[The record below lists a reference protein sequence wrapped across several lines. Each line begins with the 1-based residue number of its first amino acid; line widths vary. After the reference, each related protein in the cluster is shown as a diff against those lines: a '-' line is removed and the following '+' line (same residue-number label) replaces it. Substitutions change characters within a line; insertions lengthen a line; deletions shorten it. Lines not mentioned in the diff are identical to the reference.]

1 MDSYTGSIAGK
12 FQADQGK
19 SRYRGTNAGVTI
31 TEPAEK
37 EKYTV
42 AQEEKM
48 ADTIYMNRELSWL
61 KFNERVLEEAEN
73 PENPLC
79 ERLTFA
85 SIYQSNLD
93 EFYMVRV
100 GSLVDQ
106 MLLAKDIREN
116 KTNMT
121 PKEQLDAILARTKK
135 LNRKRDVVYEEI
147 MESLEEYGVHMLNF
161 HKIEK
166 EDRNYLERYFE
177 AEVAPVISPSIV
189 GKRQPFPFLR
199 NKEIYAVVVLETK
212 KGKEK
217 LGIIPCSSAGIQRLI
232 PVPGKTGTYMLSEE
246 LILHF
251 VSKIFK
257 GYHIKAKSL
266 LRITRNADIDADALY
281 DEDLDYR
288 EFMVELIKARKKL
301 APIRLELSR
310 EMDGDVVETLCE
322 YLEVDKNFVFRGDI
336 PLDLS
341 FVFQIQDGL
350 RKRTELFYE
359 KRIPQKSPMFN
370 SHEPI
375 LDQIAKKDRFLSY
388 PYESIKPFL
397 TMLHEAA
404 NDEDVVS
411 IKMTLYRVAKQS
423 KVVEAL
429 IEAAENGKEVFVLV
443 ELKARF
449 DEENNIGWSRLLEDA
464 GCHVIYG
471 LDGYKVHSKLCQIMK
486 KKDGNVEYY
495 TQIGT
500 GNYNE
505 KTARLYTD
513 LSLMTA
519 DPKIGTEA
527 ARVFQALAMGETVE
541 DMDHLLVAPKCL
553 QNKVLAMIDEEIEH
567 AKVGEQAYIGLKMN
581 SLTDKRI
588 MNKLVQASC
597 AGVHIDMVV
606 RGICC
611 LIPGVKGQTENI
623 HIISIVGRFLE
634 HSRIYIFGTQERAKI
649 YISSA
654 DFMTR
659 NTLRRVEV
667 AAPIEDPDIRMQIQ
681 EMFVTMLSDNRKAR
695 TMNNKENYKIEPSD
709 NAPLNSQEVFLEQA
723 YDNAAPVVMEK

>member
-1 MDSYTGSIAGK
+1 
-12 FQADQGK
+12 
-19 SRYRGTNAGVTI
+19 
-31 TEPAEK
+31 
-37 EKYTV
+37 
-42 AQEEKM
+42 M

-121 PKEQLDAILARTKK
+121 PEEQLDAILARTKK
-135 LNRKRDVVYEEI
+135 LNRKRDAVYEEI
-147 MESLEEYGVHMLNF
+147 MEKLEQYGIHMLNF

-166 EDRNYLERYFE
+166 EDRNYLDRYFE

-322 YLEVDKNFVFRGDI
+322 YLEVDKNYVFRGDI

-359 KRIPQKSPMFN
+359 KRIPQKSPLFN
-370 SHEPI
+370 NHEPI

-404 NDEDVVS
+404 NDEAVVS

-519 DPKIGTEA
+519 DPKIGMEA

-541 DMDHLLVAPKCL
+541 DMEYLLVAPRCL

-567 AKVGEQAYIGLKMN
+567 AKAGEPAYIGLKMN

-588 MNKLVQASC
+588 MSKLVEASC
-597 AGVHIDMVV
+597 AGVHIDMVI

-634 HSRIYIFGTQERAKI
+634 HSRIYIFGTQERARI

-654 DFMTR
+654 DFITR

-695 TMNNKENYKIEPSD
+695 SMNNKGIYKIEPSD
-709 NAPLNSQEVFLEQA
+709 NAPLNSQEVFLQQA
-723 YDNAAPVVMEK
+723 YDNAAPATDK

>member
-1 MDSYTGSIAGK
+1 
-12 FQADQGK
+12 
-19 SRYRGTNAGVTI
+19 
-31 TEPAEK
+31 
-37 EKYTV
+37 
-42 AQEEKM
+42 M

-310 EMDGDVVETLCE
+310 EMDGDVVETLCD
-322 YLEVDKNFVFRGDI
+322 YLEVDKN
-336 PLDLS
+336 

-359 KRIPQKSPMFN
+359 KRIPQKSPVFN

-588 MNKLVQASC
+588 MNKLVEASC

-695 TMNNKENYKIEPSD
+695 TMNNKGNYKIEPSD

-723 YDNAAPVVMEK
+723 YDNAAPVVMEE

>member
-1 MDSYTGSIAGK
+1 
-12 FQADQGK
+12 
-19 SRYRGTNAGVTI
+19 
-31 TEPAEK
+31 
-37 EKYTV
+37 
-42 AQEEKM
+42 M

-121 PKEQLDAILARTKK
+121 PEEQLDAILARTKK
-135 LNRKRDVVYEEI
+135 LNRKRDAVYEEI
-147 MESLEEYGVHMLNF
+147 MEKLEQYGIHMLNF

-166 EDRNYLERYFE
+166 EDRYYLDRYFE

-322 YLEVDKNFVFRGDI
+322 YLEVDKNYVFRGDI

-359 KRIPQKSPMFN
+359 KRIPQKSPLFN
-370 SHEPI
+370 NHEPI

-404 NDEDVVS
+404 NDEAVVS

-519 DPKIGTEA
+519 DPKIGMEA

-541 DMDHLLVAPKCL
+541 DMEYLLVAPRCL

-567 AKVGEQAYIGLKMN
+567 AKAGEPAYIGLKMN

-588 MNKLVQASC
+588 MSKLVEASC
-597 AGVHIDMVV
+597 AGVHIDMVI

-634 HSRIYIFGTQERAKI
+634 HSRIYIFGTQERARI

-695 TMNNKENYKIEPSD
+695 SMNNKGIYKIEPSD
-709 NAPLNSQEVFLEQA
+709 NAPLNSQEVFLQQA
-723 YDNAAPVVMEK
+723 YDNAAPATDK

>member
-1 MDSYTGSIAGK
+1 
-12 FQADQGK
+12 
-19 SRYRGTNAGVTI
+19 
-31 TEPAEK
+31 
-37 EKYTV
+37 
-42 AQEEKM
+42 M

-121 PKEQLDAILARTKK
+121 PEEQLDAILARTKK
-135 LNRKRDVVYEEI
+135 LNRKRDAVYEEI
-147 MESLEEYGVHMLNF
+147 MEKLEQYGIHMLNF

-166 EDRNYLERYFE
+166 EDRNYLDRYFE

-322 YLEVDKNFVFRGDI
+322 YLEVDKNYVFRGDI

-359 KRIPQKSPMFN
+359 KRIPQKSPLFN

-375 LDQIAKKDRFLSY
+375 IDQIAKKDRFLSY

-519 DPKIGTEA
+519 DPKIGMEA

-541 DMDHLLVAPKCL
+541 DMEYLLVAPRCL

-567 AKVGEQAYIGLKMN
+567 AKAGEPAYIGLKMN

-588 MNKLVQASC
+588 MSKLVEASC
-597 AGVHIDMVV
+597 AGVHIDMVI

-634 HSRIYIFGTQERAKI
+634 HSRIYIFGTQDRARI

-695 TMNNKENYKIEPSD
+695 SMNNKGIYKIEPSD
-709 NAPLNSQEVFLEQA
+709 NAPLNSQEVFLQQA
-723 YDNAAPVVMEK
+723 YDNAAPATDK

>member
-1 MDSYTGSIAGK
+1 
-12 FQADQGK
+12 
-19 SRYRGTNAGVTI
+19 
-31 TEPAEK
+31 
-37 EKYTV
+37 
-42 AQEEKM
+42 M

-121 PKEQLDAILARTKK
+121 PEEQLDAILARTKK
-135 LNRKRDVVYEEI
+135 LNRKRDAVYEEI
-147 MESLEEYGVHMLNF
+147 MEKLEQYGIHMLNF

-166 EDRNYLERYFE
+166 EDRNYLDRYFE

-232 PVPGKTGTYMLSEE
+232 PVPGKKGTYMLSEE

-322 YLEVDKNFVFRGDI
+322 YLEVDKNYVFRGDI

-359 KRIPQKSPMFN
+359 KRIPQKSPLFN

-541 DMDHLLVAPKCL
+541 DMEHLLVAPRCL
-553 QNKVLAMIDEEIEH
+553 QNKVLAMIDEEIKH
-567 AKVGEQAYIGLKMN
+567 AKAGEQAYIGLKMN

-588 MNKLVQASC
+588 MNKLVEASC
-597 AGVHIDMVV
+597 AGVHIDMVI

-634 HSRIYIFGTQERAKI
+634 HSRIYIFGTQERARI

-695 TMNNKENYKIEPSD
+695 IMNNKGNYKIEPSD
-709 NAPLNSQEVFLEQA
+709 NAPLNSQEVFLQQA
-723 YDNAAPVVMEK
+723 YDNAAPATDK

>member
-1 MDSYTGSIAGK
+1 MAT
-12 FQADQGK
+12 
-19 SRYRGTNAGVTI
+19 
-31 TEPAEK
+31 
-37 EKYTV
+37 
-42 AQEEKM
+42 QEEKM

-121 PKEQLDAILARTKK
+121 PEEQLDAILARTKK

-147 MESLEEYGVHMLNF
+147 MENLEQYGVHMLNF

-217 LGIIPCSSAGIQRLI
+217 LGIIPCSSTGILRLI

-322 YLEVDKNFVFRGDI
+322 YLEVDKNYVFRGDI

-359 KRIPQKSPMFN
+359 KRIPQKSPLFN
-370 SHEPI
+370 NHEPI

-404 NDEDVVS
+404 NDEAVVS

-519 DPKIGTEA
+519 DPKIGMEA

-541 DMDHLLVAPKCL
+541 DMEYLLVAPRCL

-567 AKVGEQAYIGLKMN
+567 AKAGEPAYIGLKMN

-588 MNKLVQASC
+588 MSKLVEASC
-597 AGVHIDMVV
+597 AGVHIDMVI

-695 TMNNKENYKIEPSD
+695 SMNNKGIYKIESSD
-709 NAPLNSQEVFLEQA
+709 NAPLNSQEVFLQQA
-723 YDNAAPVVMEK
+723 YDNAAPATDK

>member
-1 MDSYTGSIAGK
+1 
-12 FQADQGK
+12 
-19 SRYRGTNAGVTI
+19 
-31 TEPAEK
+31 
-37 EKYTV
+37 
-42 AQEEKM
+42 M

-79 ERLTFA
+79 ERLTFV

-121 PKEQLDAILARTKK
+121 PEEQLDAILARTKK

-147 MESLEEYGVHMLNF
+147 MENLEQYGIHMLNF

-217 LGIIPCSSAGIQRLI
+217 LGIIPCSSTGIQRLI

-322 YLEVDKNFVFRGDI
+322 YLEVDKNYVFRGDI

-359 KRIPQKSPMFN
+359 KRIPQKSPLFN

-519 DPKIGTEA
+519 DPKIGMEA

-541 DMDHLLVAPKCL
+541 DMEYLLVAPRCL

-567 AKVGEQAYIGLKMN
+567 AKAGEPAYIGLKMN

-588 MNKLVQASC
+588 MSKLVEASC
-597 AGVHIDMVV
+597 AGVHIDMVI

-634 HSRIYIFGTQERAKI
+634 HSRIYIFGTQERARI

-695 TMNNKENYKIEPSD
+695 SMNNKGIYKIEPSD
-709 NAPLNSQEVFLEQA
+709 NAPLNSQEVFLQQA
-723 YDNAAPVVMEK
+723 YDNAAPAATDK

>member
-1 MDSYTGSIAGK
+1 MAT
-12 FQADQGK
+12 
-19 SRYRGTNAGVTI
+19 
-31 TEPAEK
+31 
-37 EKYTV
+37 
-42 AQEEKM
+42 QEEKM

-121 PKEQLDAILARTKK
+121 PEEQLDAILARTKK

-147 MESLEEYGVHMLNF
+147 MENLEQYGIHMLNF

-266 LRITRNADIDADALY
+266 LRVTRNADIDADALY

-322 YLEVDKNFVFRGDI
+322 YLEVDKNYVFRGDI

-359 KRIPQKSPMFN
+359 KRIPQKSPLFN

-519 DPKIGTEA
+519 DPKIGMEA

-541 DMDHLLVAPKCL
+541 DMEYLLVAPRCL

-567 AKVGEQAYIGLKMN
+567 AKAGEPVYIGLKMN

-588 MNKLVQASC
+588 MSKLVEASC
-597 AGVHIDMVV
+597 AGVHIDMVI

-634 HSRIYIFGTQERAKI
+634 HSRIYIFGTQERARI

-667 AAPIEDPDIRMQIQ
+667 AAPIEDSDIRMQIQ

-695 TMNNKENYKIEPSD
+695 SMNNKGIYKIEPSD
-709 NAPLNSQEVFLEQA
+709 NAPLNSQEVFLQQA
-723 YDNAAPVVMEK
+723 YDNAAPATDK

>member
-1 MDSYTGSIAGK
+1 
-12 FQADQGK
+12 
-19 SRYRGTNAGVTI
+19 
-31 TEPAEK
+31 
-37 EKYTV
+37 
-42 AQEEKM
+42 M

-121 PKEQLDAILARTKK
+121 PEEQLDAILARTKK
-135 LNRKRDVVYEEI
+135 LNRKRDAVYEEI
-147 MESLEEYGVHMLNF
+147 MEKLEQYGIHMLNF

-166 EDRNYLERYFE
+166 EDRNYLDRYFE

-232 PVPGKTGTYMLSEE
+232 PVSGKTGTYMLSEE

-266 LRITRNADIDADALY
+266 LRVTRNADIDADALY

-322 YLEVDKNFVFRGDI
+322 YLEVDKNYVFRGDI

-359 KRIPQKSPMFN
+359 KRIPQKSLLFN

-519 DPKIGTEA
+519 DPKIGMEA

-541 DMDHLLVAPKCL
+541 DMEYLLVAPRCL

-567 AKVGEQAYIGLKMN
+567 AKAGEPAYIGLKMN

-588 MNKLVQASC
+588 MSKLVEASC
-597 AGVHIDMVV
+597 AGVHIDMVI

-634 HSRIYIFGTQERAKI
+634 HSRIYIFGTQERARI

-695 TMNNKENYKIEPSD
+695 SMNNKGIYKIEPSD
-709 NAPLNSQEVFLEQA
+709 NAPLNSQEVFLQQA
-723 YDNAAPVVMEK
+723 YDNAAPATDK

>member
-1 MDSYTGSIAGK
+1 MAT
-12 FQADQGK
+12 
-19 SRYRGTNAGVTI
+19 
-31 TEPAEK
+31 
-37 EKYTV
+37 
-42 AQEEKM
+42 QEEKM

-121 PKEQLDAILARTKK
+121 PEEQLDAILARTKK

-147 MESLEEYGVHMLNF
+147 MEKLEQYGIHMLNF

-166 EDRNYLERYFE
+166 EDRNYLDRYFE

-322 YLEVDKNFVFRGDI
+322 YLEVDKNYVFRGDI

-359 KRIPQKSPMFN
+359 KRIPQKSPLFN
-370 SHEPI
+370 NHEPI

-404 NDEDVVS
+404 NDEAVVS

-519 DPKIGTEA
+519 DPKIGMEA

-541 DMDHLLVAPKCL
+541 DMEYLLVAPRCL

-567 AKVGEQAYIGLKMN
+567 AKAGEPAYIGLKMN

-588 MNKLVQASC
+588 MSKLVEASC
-597 AGVHIDMVV
+597 AGVHIDMVI

-634 HSRIYIFGTQERAKI
+634 HSRIYIFGTQERARI

-695 TMNNKENYKIEPSD
+695 SMNNKGIYKIEPSD
-709 NAPLNSQEVFLEQA
+709 NAPLNSQEVFLQQA
-723 YDNAAPVVMEK
+723 YDNAAPTTDK

>member
-1 MDSYTGSIAGK
+1 
-12 FQADQGK
+12 
-19 SRYRGTNAGVTI
+19 
-31 TEPAEK
+31 
-37 EKYTV
+37 
-42 AQEEKM
+42 M

-79 ERLTFA
+79 ERLTFV

-232 PVPGKTGTYMLSEE
+232 PVPGKNGTYMLSEE

-588 MNKLVQASC
+588 MNKLVEASC

-695 TMNNKENYKIEPSD
+695 TMNNKGIYKIEPSD
-709 NAPLNSQEVFLEQA
+709 NAPLNSQEVFLQQA
-723 YDNAAPVVMEK
+723 YDNAAPATDK

>member
-1 MDSYTGSIAGK
+1 
-12 FQADQGK
+12 
-19 SRYRGTNAGVTI
+19 
-31 TEPAEK
+31 
-37 EKYTV
+37 
-42 AQEEKM
+42 M

-121 PKEQLDAILARTKK
+121 PEEQLDAILARTKK
-135 LNRKRDVVYEEI
+135 LNRKRDAVYEEI
-147 MESLEEYGVHMLNF
+147 MEKLEQYGIHMLNF

-166 EDRNYLERYFE
+166 EDRNYLDRYFE

-232 PVPGKTGTYMLSEE
+232 PVPGKKGTYMLSEE

-322 YLEVDKNFVFRGDI
+322 YLEVDKNYVFRGDI

-359 KRIPQKSPMFN
+359 KRIPQKSPLFN

-404 NDEDVVS
+404 NDEAVVS

-519 DPKIGTEA
+519 DPKIGMEA

-541 DMDHLLVAPKCL
+541 DMEYLLVAPRCL

-567 AKVGEQAYIGLKMN
+567 SKAGEPAYIGLKMN

-588 MNKLVQASC
+588 MSKLVEASC
-597 AGVHIDMVV
+597 ARVHIDMVI

-634 HSRIYIFGTQERAKI
+634 HSRIYIFGTQERARI

-695 TMNNKENYKIEPSD
+695 SMNNKGIYKIEPSD
-709 NAPLNSQEVFLEQA
+709 NAPLNSQEVFLQQA
-723 YDNAAPVVMEK
+723 YDNAAPATDK

>member
-1 MDSYTGSIAGK
+1 
-12 FQADQGK
+12 
-19 SRYRGTNAGVTI
+19 
-31 TEPAEK
+31 
-37 EKYTV
+37 
-42 AQEEKM
+42 M

-121 PKEQLDAILARTKK
+121 PEEQLDAILARTKK
-135 LNRKRDVVYEEI
+135 LNRKRDAVYEEI
-147 MESLEEYGVHMLNF
+147 MEKLEQYGIHMLNF

-166 EDRNYLERYFE
+166 EDRNYLDRYFE

-266 LRITRNADIDADALY
+266 LRVTRNADIDADALY

-322 YLEVDKNFVFRGDI
+322 YLEVDKNYVFRGDI

-359 KRIPQKSPMFN
+359 KRIPQKSPLFN

-375 LDQIAKKDRFLSY
+375 IDQIAKKDRFLSY

-519 DPKIGTEA
+519 DPKIGMEA

-541 DMDHLLVAPKCL
+541 DMEYLLVAPRCL

-567 AKVGEQAYIGLKMN
+567 AKAGEPAYIGLKMN

-588 MNKLVQASC
+588 MSKLVEASC
-597 AGVHIDMVV
+597 AGVHIDMVI

-634 HSRIYIFGTQERAKI
+634 HSRIYIFGTQERARI

-695 TMNNKENYKIEPSD
+695 SMNNKGIYKIEPSD
-709 NAPLNSQEVFLEQA
+709 NAPLNSQEVFLQQA
-723 YDNAAPVVMEK
+723 YDNAAPVTDK

>member
-1 MDSYTGSIAGK
+1 MAT
-12 FQADQGK
+12 
-19 SRYRGTNAGVTI
+19 
-31 TEPAEK
+31 
-37 EKYTV
+37 
-42 AQEEKM
+42 QEEKM

-121 PKEQLDAILARTKK
+121 PEEQLDAILARTKK

-147 MESLEEYGVHMLNF
+147 MENLEQYGVHMLNF

-217 LGIIPCSSAGIQRLI
+217 LGIIPCSSTGILRLI

-322 YLEVDKNFVFRGDI
+322 YLEVDKNYVFRGDI

-359 KRIPQKSPMFN
+359 KRIPQKSPLFN

-519 DPKIGTEA
+519 DPKIGMEA

-541 DMDHLLVAPKCL
+541 DMEYLLVAPRCL

-567 AKVGEQAYIGLKMN
+567 AKAGEPAYIGLKMN

-588 MNKLVQASC
+588 MSKLVEASC
-597 AGVHIDMVV
+597 AGVHIDMVI

-634 HSRIYIFGTQERAKI
+634 HSRIYIFGTQERARI

-695 TMNNKENYKIEPSD
+695 IMNNKGNYKIEPSD
-709 NAPLNSQEVFLEQA
+709 NAPLNSQEVFLQQA
-723 YDNAAPVVMEK
+723 YDNAAPAATDK

>member
-1 MDSYTGSIAGK
+1 
-12 FQADQGK
+12 
-19 SRYRGTNAGVTI
+19 
-31 TEPAEK
+31 
-37 EKYTV
+37 
-42 AQEEKM
+42 M

-121 PKEQLDAILARTKK
+121 PEEQLDAILARTKK

-147 MESLEEYGVHMLNF
+147 MENLEQYGVHMLNF

-166 EDRNYLERYFE
+166 EDCNYLERYFE

-322 YLEVDKNFVFRGDI
+322 YLEVDKNYVFRGDI

-359 KRIPQKSPMFN
+359 KRIPQKSPLFN

-519 DPKIGTEA
+519 DPKIGMEA

-541 DMDHLLVAPKCL
+541 DMEYLLVAPRCL

-567 AKVGEQAYIGLKMN
+567 AKAGEPAYIGLKMN

-588 MNKLVQASC
+588 MSKLVEASC
-597 AGVHIDMVV
+597 AGVHIDMVI

-695 TMNNKENYKIEPSD
+695 SMNNKGIYKIESSD
-709 NAPLNSQEVFLEQA
+709 NAPLNSQEVFLQQA
-723 YDNAAPVVMEK
+723 YDNAAPATDK

>member
-1 MDSYTGSIAGK
+1 MAT
-12 FQADQGK
+12 
-19 SRYRGTNAGVTI
+19 
-31 TEPAEK
+31 
-37 EKYTV
+37 
-42 AQEEKM
+42 QEEKM

-121 PKEQLDAILARTKK
+121 PEEQLDAILARTKK

-147 MESLEEYGVHMLNF
+147 MENLEQYGIHMLNF

-322 YLEVDKNFVFRGDI
+322 YLEVDKNYVFRGDI

-359 KRIPQKSPMFN
+359 KRIPQKSPLFN

-519 DPKIGTEA
+519 DPKIGMEA
-527 ARVFQALAMGETVE
+527 TRVFQALAMGETVE
-541 DMDHLLVAPKCL
+541 DMEYLLVAPRCL

-567 AKVGEQAYIGLKMN
+567 AKAGEPAYIGLKMN

-588 MNKLVQASC
+588 MSKLVEASC
-597 AGVHIDMVV
+597 AGVHIDMVI

-634 HSRIYIFGTQERAKI
+634 HSRIYIFGTQERARI

-695 TMNNKENYKIEPSD
+695 SMNNKGIYKIEPSD
-709 NAPLNSQEVFLEQA
+709 NAPLNSQEVFLQQA
-723 YDNAAPVVMEK
+723 YDNAAPVTDK

>member
-1 MDSYTGSIAGK
+1 
-12 FQADQGK
+12 
-19 SRYRGTNAGVTI
+19 
-31 TEPAEK
+31 
-37 EKYTV
+37 
-42 AQEEKM
+42 M

-121 PKEQLDAILARTKK
+121 PEEQLDAILARTKK
-135 LNRKRDVVYEEI
+135 LNRKRDAVYEEI
-147 MESLEEYGVHMLNF
+147 MEKLEQYGIHMLNF
-161 HKIEK
+161 HKIEI
-166 EDRNYLERYFE
+166 EDRNYLDRYFE

-232 PVPGKTGTYMLSEE
+232 PVPGKKGTYMLSEE

-322 YLEVDKNFVFRGDI
+322 YLEVDKNYVFRGDI

-359 KRIPQKSPMFN
+359 KRIPQKSPLFN

-541 DMDHLLVAPKCL
+541 DMEHLLVAPRCL
-553 QNKVLAMIDEEIEH
+553 QNKVLAMIDEEIKH
-567 AKVGEQAYIGLKMN
+567 AKAGEQAYIGLKMN

-588 MNKLVQASC
+588 MNKLVEASC
-597 AGVHIDMVV
+597 AGVHIDMVI

-634 HSRIYIFGTQERAKI
+634 HSRIYIFGTQERARI

-695 TMNNKENYKIEPSD
+695 IMNNKGNYKIEPSD
-709 NAPLNSQEVFLEQA
+709 NAPLNSQEVFLQQA
-723 YDNAAPVVMEK
+723 YDNAAPAATDK

>member
-1 MDSYTGSIAGK
+1 
-12 FQADQGK
+12 
-19 SRYRGTNAGVTI
+19 
-31 TEPAEK
+31 
-37 EKYTV
+37 
-42 AQEEKM
+42 M

-121 PKEQLDAILARTKK
+121 PEEQLDAILARTKK

-147 MESLEEYGVHMLNF
+147 MENLEQYGVHMLNF

-217 LGIIPCSSAGIQRLI
+217 LGIIPCSSTGIQRLI

-322 YLEVDKNFVFRGDI
+322 YLEVDKNYVFRGDI

-359 KRIPQKSPMFN
+359 KRIPQKSPLFN

-541 DMDHLLVAPKCL
+541 DMEHLLVAPRCL
-553 QNKVLAMIDEEIEH
+553 QNKVLAMIDEEIKH
-567 AKVGEQAYIGLKMN
+567 AKAGEPAYIGLKMN

-588 MNKLVQASC
+588 MNKLVEASC
-597 AGVHIDMVV
+597 AGVHIDMVI

-634 HSRIYIFGTQERAKI
+634 HSRIYIFGTQERARI

-695 TMNNKENYKIEPSD
+695 IMNNKGNYKIEPSD
-709 NAPLNSQEVFLEQA
+709 NAPLNSQEVFLQQA
-723 YDNAAPVVMEK
+723 YDNAAPATDK